1 MLLQSHEGF
10 LRLFPCWPKD
20 RPARFEGL
28 RAYGAFLVSSELAGG
43 EIKSVRIV
51 SEKGQPCTVLNPW
64 AGAVQVMR
72 NGMQRE
78 TARGERFTLPTL
90 PGESLELVKCPC

>member
-20 RPARFEGL
+20 RPARFERL

-43 EIKSVRIV
+43 EVKSVRIV

-64 AGAVQVMR
+64 AGAVDVMR
-72 NGMQRE
+72 NGMKSE
-78 TARGERFTLPTL
+78 TVCGERFTLSTV
-90 PGESLELVKCPC
+90 PGERIELLKRP